1 MVIVLDTTTRTLTAK
16 LLEAKNTNEVQF
28 TAHWADSSSSGS
40 ALSEGDTPS
49 LSSGTAAI
57 TVVAAPGGTTR
68 RDIKFVTIYNPD
80 VISHTVLFYLNDNG
94 TLYQIGR
101 GTVPT
106 LTSCN
111 LDALIS
117 SATTTLISQ
126 ATSSVLGLVKLTV
139 AALIDAGIDSVTAMT
154 IDQFVA
160 SKRNVR
166 HIPIRVTDSA
176 TAFVTGTTVG
186 GDWRL
191 PTVTGTIIDCGTYTD
206 TAGVTGTA
214 IIDIHKNGTTIM
226 TTNKIAIASAQKSS
240 EDGGATQPTIT
251 AGGYLPN
258 DILTIDKDTAHG
270 FPALGLVVWV
280 DLRES

>member
-1 MVIVLDTTTRTLTAK
+1 MVIVLDTTTRTLKAK
-16 LLEAKNTNEVQF
+16 LLEAKNTSEVQF
-28 TAHWADSSSSGS
+28 TAHWADSSSNGS
-40 ALSEGDTPS
+40 ALAEGDTPS
-49 LSSGTAAI
+49 LSSGTSAV
-57 TVVAAPGGTTR
+57 TVVAAPAGSTK

-80 VISHTVLFYLNDNG
+80 VISHTILFYLDDNG
-94 TLYQIGR
+94 TSYYIGR
-101 GTVPT
+101 GTLTT

-111 LDALIS
+111 LDNLIS
-117 SATTTLISQ
+117 SSVNTLIGQ
-126 ATSSVLGLVKLTV
+126 ATNSTLGIVKLTTSV
-139 AALIDAGIDSVTAMT
+139 LIDGGTDAVTALT
-154 IDQFVA
+154 VDQFVA

-166 HIPIRVTDSA
+166 HIPLRLADNA
-176 TAFVTGTTVG
+176 TAFVTGTTAG

-191 PTVTGTIIDCGTYTD
+191 PTVTGTIIDCGAYTD

-251 AGGYLPN
+251 AGGYTPN
-258 DILTIDKDTAHG
+258 DILTVDKDTAHG
-270 FPALGLVVWV
+270 YPALGLVVWV